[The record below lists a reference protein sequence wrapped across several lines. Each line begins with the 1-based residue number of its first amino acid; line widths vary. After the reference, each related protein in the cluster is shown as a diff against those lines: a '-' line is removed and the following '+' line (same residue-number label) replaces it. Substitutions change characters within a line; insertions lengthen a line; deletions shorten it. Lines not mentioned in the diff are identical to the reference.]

1 MRRIIFYKTASGDSP
16 VEEFIGSLPSKT
28 QQKIAW
34 VLKIVK
40 ELPVVNRQ
48 FLKKLAGTKD
58 IWEVRIDSGSDTF
71 RILGFFDRGDLV
83 ILTNGFAK
91 KTGKTPPKEIK
102 LAEERKSDYE
112 RRKDG

>member
-1 MRRIIFYKTASGDSP
+1 MRRIFFYKTSGGDSP
-16 VEEFIGSLPSKT
+16 VEEFIESLPGKV

-34 VLKIVK
+34 VLKIVR

-48 FLKKLAGTKD
+48 FLKKLSGTKD
-58 IWEVRIDSGSDTF
+58 IWEIRIDSGSDTF

-91 KTGKTPPKEIK
+91 KTEKTPLKEIK

-112 RRKDG
+112 ERKDG